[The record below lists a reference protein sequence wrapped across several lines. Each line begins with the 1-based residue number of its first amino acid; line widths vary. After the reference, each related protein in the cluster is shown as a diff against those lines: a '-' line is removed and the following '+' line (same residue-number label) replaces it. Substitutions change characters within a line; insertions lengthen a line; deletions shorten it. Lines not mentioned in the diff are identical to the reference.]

1 MIWSNEYHLRYK
13 FSVFALKSIIGDHM
27 KITNLTPEVDIL
39 KEFAQRLARMRKA
52 QGYSQSELAKEAGI
66 GVATLRR
73 IEAGQDSRI
82 VSWLKLL
89 KALDMTAAIDS
100 LLPETFL
107 SPMAEARAATSRK
120 RNTSSPPSGIVW
132 GDETG

>member
-1 MIWSNEYHLRYK
+1 MIWPNKYHLRYK
-13 FSVFALKSIIGDHM
+13 FSLFTLKSIIGDHM
-27 KITNLTPEVDIL
+27 KITNLTPEADIL
-39 KEFAQRLARMRKA
+39 KEFAQRLVRIRKA
-52 QGYSQSELAKEAGI
+52 RGYSQSELAKEAGI

-73 IEAGQDSRI
+73 IEASQDSRI

-107 SPMAEARAATSRK
+107 SPMAEAQAGTSRK
-120 RNTSSPPSGIVW
+120 RKTVTPSAGIVW